1 MSDGCPR
8 CATLTAVVAD
18 AEAGAHEERL
28 AKDAAL
34 RQAVSERKRADRL
47 EARLAEHNEEAEDA
61 QVIRDCLKV
70 WEDCCYAGKR
80 KPCVDLN
87 TTRAA
92 RVRTALKWSRIGPQ
106 DVQDAFRGLGLLPYE
121 GPYGKRAATKKPGH
135 ERKSDVEHVLRDVAK
150 LERFRNYYRRV
161 QASSVERKRE
171 LYWEAAVCAREHLAL
186 FTEDARTERLVTRW
200 RPDAD
205 ALSPA
210 LIDRIVKGLQV
221 GLGTSFT
228 GDLRFVAMIA
238 ALAAERA
245 AWDEFAAPMVA
256 QESGRLFPGET
267 PDETPVPRLRLVE
280 GEAA

>member
-200 RPDAD
+200 RAG
-205 ALSPA
+205 
-210 LIDRIVKGLQV
+210 RV
-221 GLGTSFT
+221 G
-228 GDLRFVAMIA
+228 
-238 ALAAERA
+238 
-245 AWDEFAAPMVA
+245 
-256 QESGRLFPGET
+256 
-267 PDETPVPRLRLVE
+267 
-280 GEAA
+280 